1 LFKEAEL
8 QNYFQDDCV
17 TEFENRSKDLSK
29 DLPDGTAVLYPI
41 SFDDRIELLLSFK
54 TKDAPVQTLQLPPS
68 YIDKKRLEEEIDL
81 FLNNIDV
88 VKKLNT
94 MSRRE
99 RSRAQKTLEE
109 WTKEWLPELRTAN
122 YMTNLYQ
129 WLIEPINN
137 TLEQG
142 IEMLVIVPDGKLRTL
157 PFAAL
162 YNGEKF
168 LIEEKYAL
176 AVIPGLQ
183 LTDFKPI
190 SHRKIKALLTGLSVE
205 IGEYSAL
212 QAKEELKE
220 ISKHLPNNETLLNE
234 TFVID
239 NVRHQL
245 EQTSYSV
252 VHFATHGNFARDPNN
267 TFLLTYDA
275 TKEPN
280 DLLRMNCL
288 EALISMT
295 ELRKKPVELLTF
307 SACQTALGDKRAALG
322 LAGVALKSGARSALA
337 TLWSVNDTATMTLV
351 KYFYEALGNNLTKAQ
366 ALQQAQTKLLE
377 EHLKDS
383 YEHPYYWGAFL
394 LIGNW
399 L

>member
-1 LFKEAEL
+1 
-8 QNYFQDDCV
+8 V

-54 TKDAPVQTLQLPPS
+54 TKDAQVQTLLLPPS
-68 YIDKKRLEEEIDL
+68 YIDKKRLTREIDL
-81 FLNNIDV
+81 FLESIDV
-88 VKKLNT
+88 GKRLKT
-94 MSRRE
+94 MSRRD
-99 RSRAQKTLEE
+99 RAQKTHVE
-109 WTKEWLPELRTAN
+109 WTKEWLQKLRTAN

-129 WLIEPINN
+129 WLIEPINS
-137 TLEQG
+137 TLKQQR
-142 IEMLVIVPDGKLRTL
+142 IKMLVIVPDGKLRTL

-162 YNGEKF
+162 YNGKNF
-168 LIEEKYAL
+168 LIEEDYAL

-183 LTDFKPI
+183 LTDLKRI
-190 SHRKIKALLTGLSVE
+190 SHRNIKALLTGLSVDIPVE
-205 IGEYSAL
+205 VAEYKAL
-212 QAKEELKE
+212 KAEDELRA
-220 ISKHLPNNETLLNE
+220 ISKHLPNHQTLLNE

-252 VHFATHGNFARDPNN
+252 VHFATHGHFAKNPNN

-275 TKEPN
+275 KKDPN

-288 EALISMT
+288 EALIGMT

-366 ALQQAQTKLLE
+366 ALQQAQQKLLL
-377 EHLKDS
+377 EHLKDG